1 MLQAIWAGVKS
12 FAHDLVR
19 DLAPSFGVS
28 DAPEATPEAGASP
41 APPPDVSLDTGGGGD
56 DGGGGSDTGGGSGG
70 GGGSDTGSFG
80 DTGINWGDTGWG
92 GWSDWD
98 TAYPYVETEDQTCF
112 AQEKYKKPVCYA
124 KGGREQEREVI
135 VQGLKCSTTG
145 TQPLP
150 TAELALVLTV
160 GLLWFRARR

>member
-1 MLQAIWAGVKS
+1 MLQAMWAGVKS
-12 FAHDLVR
+12 FARDLVR
-19 DLAPSFGVS
+19 DLAPSFGATNTS
-28 DAPEATPEAGASP
+28 EDAAST
-41 APPPDVSLDTGGGGD
+41 APPPDVSLDTGGGGGD
-56 DGGGGSDTGGGSGG
+56 DGGGGGSDTGGGSGG
-70 GGGSDTGSFG
+70 GGSDTGSGSFG
-80 DTGINWGDTGWG
+80 DTGINWSDTGWG

-124 KGGREQEREVI
+124 KGGKEQEREVI
-135 VQGLKCSTTG
+135 VQGLKCTTVG